1 MNLAEAL
8 AAALAAEHAAVF
20 GYGAVGAHLDA
31 GTVGAARDAA
41 ATHRNRRDALL
52 VRLANDGATPAPA
65 APAYALPFPVTSR
78 ASALRLAIQLEE
90 RTGQAWR
97 EVLPVAH
104 AADRRTALDALCD
117 TAVRATRWRLTAGVA
132 PAVVPFPG
140 RP

>member
-1 MNLAEAL
+1 MNLPESL

-20 GYGAVGAHLDA
+20 GYGVVGAHLDA
-31 GTVGAARDAA
+31 GTVAAARDAEA
-41 ATHRNRRDALL
+41 AHRDRRDALL

-65 APAYALPFPVTSR
+65 APAYTLPFPVTDR

-97 EVLPVAH
+97 AVLPVAR
-104 AADRRTALDALCD
+104 AADRKVALDALCD
-117 TAVRATRWRLTAGVA
+117 TAVRATRWRLAAGVA